1 MNIEIIPKKLSGTI
15 TAPPSKSV
23 AHRAL
28 ICAALANGKSTLKI
42 SGFSDD
48 IKATVRC
55 VEQLGVRVE
64 ISGENVTVVPP
75 LKIPEKAV
83 FDCGESGSTLR
94 FFLPVAAALGIESVF
109 TGSERLFERPV
120 APLLDELE
128 KHNVRCGRAFPLTVS
143 GKMQGGDFTIT
154 GEISSQFVSG
164 LLLAM
169 PLCGGRLKVS
179 GELVSKPYVDMT
191 VGVMKQFGIEIGNN
205 FEIKKQTYYKNNF
218 CVEGDW
224 SNAAYFLPLGVTVKN
239 LNENSTQGDKKI
251 LEILKNFPSEIDASD
266 TPDLVPLLAV
276 IAADKKGKTVIKN
289 VDRLRHKE
297 SNRILSTV
305 SLINSLGGKAEETK
319 NEIIITGVE
328 KLCGGTVDSFNDHRI
343 VMAAAVAAVKCAGK
357 VTIKNAEAVSKSYPD
372 FFDVYNSLGGAAYV
386 V

>member
-28 ICAALANGKSTLKI
+28 ICAALADGKSTLKI

-55 VEQLGVRVE
+55 VEQLGARVE
-64 ISGENVTVVPP
+64 ISGENVTVIPSE
-75 LKIPEKAV
+75 KIPEKAV

-94 FFLPVAAALGIESVF
+94 FILPVAAALGIESVF

-120 APLLDELE
+120 EPLLDELE
-128 KHNVRCGRAFPLTVS
+128 KHNVKCGRKNPLILS

-179 GELVSKPYVDMT
+179 GGLVSKPYVDMT
-191 VGVMKQFGIEIGNN
+191 VGVMKQFGIKIENN
-205 FEIKKQTYYKNNF
+205 FEIKKQTYHKNNF

-224 SNAAYFLPLGVTVKN
+224 SNAAYFLSLGVTVKN
-239 LNENSTQGDKKI
+239 LNKNSTQGDKKI

-276 IAADKKGKTVIKN
+276 ISADKKGKTVIKN

-305 SLINSLGGKAEETK
+305 EMINALGGKAEETK

-343 VMAAAVAAVKCAGK
+343 VMAAAVAAAKCTGK
-357 VTIKNAEAVSKSYPD
+357 VSIKNAEAVSKSYPD

>member
-1 MNIEIIPKKLSGTI
+1 MNIEIIPKKLSGTV
-15 TAPPSKSV
+15 TAPSSKSV

-28 ICAALANGKSTLKI
+28 ICAALADGKSTLKI
-42 SGFSDD
+42 SGISDD

-55 VEQLGVRVE
+55 VEQLGARVE

-75 LKIPEKAV
+75 ERIPEKAT

-94 FFLPVAAALGIESVF
+94 FILPVAVALGIESIF

-120 APLLDELE
+120 APLLDEL
-128 KHNVRCGRAFPLTVS
+128 KNHNVRCGRAFPLTVS
-143 GKMQGGDFTIT
+143 GKMQGGDFSIT

-205 FEIKKQTYYKNNF
+205 FEIKKQTYHKNNF

-224 SNAAYFLPLGVTVKN
+224 SNAAYFLSLGVTVKN
-239 LNENSTQGDKKI
+239 LNKNSTQGDKKI

-266 TPDLVPLLAV
+266 TPDLVPLSAV

-289 VDRLRHKE
+289 VSRLRHKE
-297 SNRILSTV
+297 SDRILSTV
-305 SLINSLGGKAEETK
+305 EMINALGGKAEETK

-343 VMAAAVAAVKCAGK
+343 VMAAAVAAAKCTGK